1 MLLHFREMPLPP
13 RSAPLP
19 VGTGRRPGGSRPP
32 VGSAGS
38 YGLMSQSYMDVAA
51 VAPEQVRR
59 RETEGAGRCDP
70 FFFFLAARGFVLL
83 ALSPLARPLSHA
95 THDPHATTQPIISP
109 RYKGG
114 GGEEEEDE
122 EDAGATAT
130 SREAADAAADDALAE
145 RAAAALN
152 LATSAPAPPAPA
164 PAAAA
169 APPVAHP
176 PRAPRMPPLGA
187 ARQCHEN
194 EVAEVVIVCEPEGT
208 SLMMGG
214 LHPR

>member
-1 MLLHFREMPLPP
+1 MILLHWGKKKMPHPP

-19 VGTGRRPGGSRPP
+19 VGTGRRAGGSSRPV
-32 VGSAGS
+32 VGSSGS

-51 VAPEQVRR
+51 VAPEQVK
-59 RETEGAGRCDP
+59 GAALCDP
-70 FFFFLAARGFVLL
+70 PHLASHDHAPR
-83 ALSPLARPLSHA
+83 LSLSHK
-95 THDPHATTQPIISP
+95 HPKPDHAQPVISP
-109 RYKGG
+109 RYQ
-114 GGEEEEDE
+114 GGEEEEE
-122 EDAGATAT
+122 KEAGVATA
-130 SREAADAAADDALAE
+130 SHGGADGKAAADDGSTAALL
-145 RAAAALN
+145 AATGALN
-152 LATSAPAPPAPA
+152 LSPG
-164 PAAAA
+164 PAAS
-169 APPVAHP
+169 PPPLPA